1 MSFLNLSLKKIA
13 TSLIL
18 VMLLSC
24 GSEQQRIPQAP
35 IAKNSIFQF
44 SEYTVYL
51 STNKTSDL
59 SKNIAKK
66 YNIERKNNLIM
77 LNASILKNS
86 INKSV
91 SANINIEVKNLLGQ
105 IKKTTKLVITE
116 NEFISYVFIS
126 AVANQETLLYS
137 IQVSPEDQYIE
148 KIQYQKK
155 FYIN

>member
-1 MSFLNLSLKKIA
+1 MSFLNLPSKKIA

-18 VMLLSC
+18 GMLLSC
-24 GSEQQRIPQAP
+24 GSEQQRVPQAP
-35 IAKNSIFQF
+35 IAENSIFQF
-44 SEYTVYL
+44 SEHTIYL

-116 NEFISYVFIS
+116 NEFIS
-126 AVANQETLLYS
+126 AVSNQETLLYS

>member
-1 MSFLNLSLKKIA
+1 
-13 TSLIL
+13 
-18 VMLLSC
+18 
-24 GSEQQRIPQAP
+24 
-35 IAKNSIFQF
+35 
-44 SEYTVYL
+44 
-51 STNKTSDL
+51 
-59 SKNIAKK
+59 
-66 YNIERKNNLIM
+66 M

-126 AVANQETLLYS
+126 AVSNQETLLYS